1 MILPENDQG
10 VFRYVSVE
18 KHVLS
23 LIETGSLRPGERI
36 PSLRA
41 LGARLGVSVSTVNQ
55 AYMELERRGV
65 VEARPKS
72 GFFVRESPGARTPAP
87 RPQGQPAKPPTT
99 VNRGA
104 LIREVLDGMGRRDI
118 VPLGVALT
126 DEAFLP
132 TKQLSRLLAKA
143 AAGSA
148 REVVSYES
156 VRGNLALRRQIAW
169 RLGEAGIEAGP
180 EDVMVTAGAM
190 EALYIA
196 LRSVTRP
203 GDNVAIAAPSYYC
216 FLQLLE
222 NFGLR
227 AVELPS
233 HPGDG
238 VRPED
243 LAAALDRFSIAAVI
257 LTPNFNNPDGARI
270 PDAAKAE
277 MAAMLAARDV
287 PLIEDDVYGDLHF
300 EGGRP
305 RCIASYDT
313 GGHVLHC
320 SSFSKT
326 LAPGFRVG
334 YLLPGR
340 HAAKAFEIKATTN
353 VCCATPTQM
362 AVAEYLAQGSFERH
376 IRKVRAVLER
386 QSRMMEQ
393 RVLAHFPA
401 GTRVSHPSG
410 GTVLWVQLPPPADS
424 IRLFYEAKAKGIGLA
439 PGNIFSSCDQF
450 NGFVRI
456 SFGNAWTRAV
466 DDAVAEVGR
475 LAAAQCAQGEPG
487 PAD

>member
-1 MILPENDQG
+1 MSLPETDQG

-18 KHVLS
+18 KHILG
-23 LIETGSLRPGERI
+23 LIETGGLGPGERI

-55 AYMELERRGV
+55 AYLALERRGV

-72 GFFVRESPGARTPAP
+72 GFFVRQAAAPRTPAP
-87 RPQGQPAKPPTT
+87 RPSIQPAKPPTA

-118 VPLGVALT
+118 VPLGVAHT
-126 DEAFLP
+126 DESFLP
-132 TKQLSRLLAKA
+132 TRQLSRLLAKA
-143 AAGSA
+143 AAGPAS
-148 REVVSYES
+148 VVGYEGVS
-156 VRGNLALRRQIAW
+156 GSPALRRQIAW
-169 RLGEAGIEAGP
+169 RLAEAGIDARP

-196 LRSVTRP
+196 LRTVTRP
-203 GDNVAIAAPSYYC
+203 GDNVAIAAPTYYC

-233 HPGDG
+233 HPEGG
-238 VRPED
+238 VRPAD
-243 LAAALDRFSIAAVI
+243 LATALDRFSIAAVI

-277 MAAMLAARDV
+277 MAALLAARGV
-287 PLIEDDVYGDLHF
+287 PAIEDDVYGDIYF
-300 EGGRP
+300 DGGRP
-305 RCIASYDT
+305 RCLASSDT
-313 GGHVLHC
+313 GGYVLHC

-340 HAAKAFEIKATTN
+340 YAAKAFEIKATTN

-376 IRKVRAVLER
+376 MRKTRAVIER
-386 QSRMMEQ
+386 QCRMMER
-393 RVLAHFPA
+393 RVLEHFPE
-401 GTRVSHPSG
+401 GSRVTHPGG
-410 GTVLWVQLPPPADS
+410 GTVLWVQMPPGVDS
-424 IRLFYEAKAKGIGLA
+424 IRLFYEAKAKGIGVA
-439 PGNIFSSCDQF
+439 PGDIFSSSDQF
-450 NGFVRI
+450 SGFVRI
-456 SFGNAWTRAV
+456 SYGNAWTPAV
-466 DDAVAEVGR
+466 EDAVAQLGR
-475 LAAAQCAQGEPG
+475 LAARQIEEG
-487 PAD
+487 PAG